1 MIIKIDDIIIN
12 SRKRKLNTYKVK
24 ELAESMKIIGQLEP
38 ITVTSGNVLL
48 AGLHRIEAAKMLG
61 WDEIKAELFEGNE
74 LECELAE
81 IDENLMRNDLT
92 VLEQG
97 EHLARRQELIG
108 WKNGMNQYS
117 IGSATIADPKITP
130 EIEKSNGSP
139 VLPLKTTQ

>member
-48 AGLHRIEAAKMLG
+48 AGLHRVEAAKILG

-97 EHLARRQELIG
+97 EHFARRQELIG
-108 WKNGMNQYS
+108 YKQGDNRF
-117 IGSATIADPKITP
+117 TIDRGETV
-130 EIEKSNGSP
+130 SP
-139 VLPLKTTQ
+139 LTI